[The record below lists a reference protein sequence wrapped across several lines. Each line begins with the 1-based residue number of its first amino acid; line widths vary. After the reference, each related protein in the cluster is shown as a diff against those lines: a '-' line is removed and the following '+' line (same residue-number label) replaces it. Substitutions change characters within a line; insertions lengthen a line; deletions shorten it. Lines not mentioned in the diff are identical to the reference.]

1 MPAAMHCSLLLT
13 GLVCL
18 AGAAAAAGTTVT
30 FSPLDY
36 KTCEDT
42 SAMSFEVE
50 DPKGT
55 GIIRDAETGRCLTVK
70 VCTQAY
76 TDPGG
81 PQSCTNAC
89 THGNGDVVVLED
101 CGKKD
106 TCDGAT
112 SSWQV
117 RSRYTHPDHPPRLS
131 PVCILAS
138 VPDHC
143 LASLLPRLSPSQA
156 PPILSN
162 S

>member
-1 MPAAMHCSLLLT
+1 MLASSASAGGMTRT
-13 GLVCL
+13 GLPTTRTMRMND
-18 AGAAAAAGTTVT
+18 ATAAGTTVT

-117 RSRYTHPDHPPRLS
+117 RSRYTHPDHRRR
-131 PVCILAS
+131 AT
-138 VPDHC
+138 
-143 LASLLPRLSPSQA
+143 SLL
-156 PPILSN
+156 
-162 S
+162 